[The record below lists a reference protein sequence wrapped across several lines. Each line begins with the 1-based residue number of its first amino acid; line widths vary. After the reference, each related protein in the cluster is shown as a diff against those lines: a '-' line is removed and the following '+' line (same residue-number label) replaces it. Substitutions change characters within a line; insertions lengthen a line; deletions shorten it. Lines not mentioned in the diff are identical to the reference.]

1 MEQGLDSKIT
11 GIVLDIDL
19 AFENNNVDDFYL
31 CDLVNVFNRY
41 CKDDEHIYSLYSRD
55 DIINLLTTERSNGKR
70 FQLTDLYY
78 IYSVYKERKTKQYF
92 TLDFSTFETN
102 IYESGLDLWL
112 NHMEP
117 RFKNVIKVLV
127 ERNDCDDEHAVD
139 WFKDN
144 FLRHSGII

>member
-19 AFENNNVDDFYL
+19 AFENNNIDVFYL
-31 CDLVNVFNRY
+31 SNLVNVFNRY
-41 CKDDEHIYSLYSRD
+41 CKDDEHIYNLYSRD
-55 DIINLLTTERSNGKR
+55 DIVNLLTTERTNGNR
-70 FQLTDLYY
+70 FRLTDLYY
-78 IYSVYKERKTKQYF
+78 IHSVYKERKTTQYF

-102 IYESGLDLWL
+102 IYRSGLDLWL
-112 NHMEP
+112 NYMEP

-127 ERNDCDDEHAVD
+127 ERNDCDDEHAID
-139 WFKDN
+139 WFKDK